1 MPSFAEPRMCGQFRR
16 GGQGAPRRMVRRGRG
31 ACAALAAALPFA
43 SLVPETL
50 VWKLAGQVM
59 SAASGTSPRA
69 DHAFRADEL
78 PDPFEQLAIQL
89 QVFPAP
95 PLRYRSSQ
103 DGEPELTSD
112 APVTEG
118 QNELREERRLIARLR
133 REAPPPQWEFPTL
146 PRKLGRNKRCY
157 CGSGKRFKRCHG
169 IARVIE

>member
-1 MPSFAEPRMCGQFRR
+1 
-16 GGQGAPRRMVRRGRG
+16 MVRRGRG